1 MKPKILFLLFCFT
14 GFPQIFSQNNTGSS
28 YELGVGIVSQQAL
41 KLYCENGI
49 GVDFAGDF
57 LLNRHLHVKLSYVT
71 SRLGSALGSNAIK
84 QDSYLF
90 GLDWRFRTEK
100 AFQLFAGIS
109 TGYFMADYEE
119 SIFNSL
125 PSKSVMIAPEFGLIY
140 KFQIPVSVG
149 LTGGYNVING
159 NGINVPGTLF
169 PIYGRLSVMYD
180 LSKLFSK

>member
-1 MKPKILFLLFCFT
+1 MRLKILI
-14 GFPQIFSQNNTGSS
+14 IFFSFAVLSFSYSQNNSESS
-28 YELGVGIVSQQAL
+28 YELGIGLVSQQTL
-41 KLYCENGI
+41 KLYSENGV
-49 GVDFAGDF
+49 GMDFAGDF

-84 QDSYLF
+84 QDSYLL
-90 GLDWRFRTEK
+90 GMDWRFRTKK

-119 SIFNSL
+119 AIFNSL
-125 PSKSVMIAPEFGLIY
+125 PSKSVMIAPEFGLVY
-140 KFQIPVSVG
+140 KFQIPLSVG

-169 PIYGRLSVMYD
+169 PIYGRLSVLYD
-180 LSKLFSK
+180 LGKLFSK